1 MISARRQEH
10 VVCGQP
16 AFVSEQDGAELHCY
30 MVRRLQLS
38 KVSLCSSC
46 PPELVAAVP
55 KVCVFSRES
64 GPLIKQWSNDMPATF
79 VHQGRE
85 YRRYR
90 LSRLVSDR
98 EIDESFVY
106 ASCAVTPADEM
117 LIFHALYPGVG
128 GVFTIEADSIQP

>member
-1 MISARRQEH
+1 LLKFSSA
-10 VVCGQP
+10 
-16 AFVSEQDGAELHCY
+16 
-30 MVRRLQLS
+30 LS
-38 KVSLCSSC
+38 

-64 GPLIKQWSNDMPATF
+64 GPLIKQWPDDMPAVF

-128 GVFTIEADSIQP
+128 GVFTIEPESIQP

>member
-1 MISARRQEH
+1 M
-10 VVCGQP
+10 
-16 AFVSEQDGAELHCY
+16 
-30 MVRRLQLS
+30 
-38 KVSLCSSC
+38 

-64 GPLIKQWSNDMPATF
+64 GPLIKQWPDDMPVTF

-98 EIDESFVY
+98 EVDESFVY

-117 LIFHALYPGVG
+117 LIFHAMYPGVG
-128 GVFTIEADSIQP
+128 GVFTIELVSIQP